1 MKALI
6 PMIVVGGIALFSNR
20 LLSQNI
26 TPKPGCNIKGNI
38 SWSNDKK
45 LDRISGNKLYH
56 IPGMKDYEITK
67 ISRTGERWFCTES
80 EAIASGWK
88 KAPR

>member
-26 TPKPGCNIKGNI
+26 TPKQSCNIKGNI
-38 SWSNDKK
+38 SIDT
-45 LDRISGNKLYH
+45 GNKLYH
-56 IPGMKDYEITK
+56 LPGMKDYEITI
-67 ISRTGERWFCTES
+67 ISRIGERWFCTES

>member
-1 MKALI
+1 MKKSI
-6 PMIVVGGIALFSNR
+6 CIVVVAGITLFSNR

-26 TPKPGCNIKGNI
+26 APKPGCNIKGNI
-38 SWSNDKK
+38 SIDT
-45 LDRISGNKLYH
+45 GNKLYH
-56 IPGMKDYEITK
+56 LPGMKDYKITK
-67 ISRTGERWFCTES
+67 ISPEKGEKWFCTKS

>member
-1 MKALI
+1 MKTLI
-6 PMIVVGGIALFSNR
+6 GIVVVVGITLSSNP

-26 TPKPGCNIKGNI
+26 IPKPGCKIKGNI
-38 SWSNDKK
+38 SIDTNK
-45 LDRISGNKLYH
+45 KLYH
-56 IPGMKDYEITK
+56 LPGMKDYQITA
-67 ISRTGERWFCTES
+67 ISPEKGERWFCTES

>member
-20 LLSQNI
+20 LPSQDITSKLS
-26 TPKPGCNIKGNI
+26 CNIKGNI
-38 SWSNDKK
+38 SWNNDKK
-45 LDRISGNKLYH
+45 LYH
-56 IPGMKDYEITK
+56 LPGMEDYEITI
-67 ISRTGERWFCTES
+67 ISPEKGEKWFCTES
-80 EAIASGWK
+80 EAIANGWK

>member
-26 TPKPGCNIKGNI
+26 SPKPGCNIKGNI
-38 SWSNDKK
+38 SIDT
-45 LDRISGNKLYH
+45 GNKLYH
-56 IPGMKDYEITK
+56 LPGMKDYEITI

-80 EAIASGWK
+80 EAIANGWK

>member
-26 TPKPGCNIKGNI
+26 IPKPGCNIKGNI
-38 SWSNDKK
+38 SWSN
-45 LDRISGNKLYH
+45 NEKLYH
-56 IPGMKDYEITK
+56 IPGMEDYEITK

-88 KAPR
+88 KAPK

>member
-26 TPKPGCNIKGNI
+26 TSKLSCNIKGNI
-38 SWSNDKK
+38 SWNNDKK
-45 LDRISGNKLYH
+45 LYH
-56 IPGMKDYEITK
+56 LPGTEDYEITI
-67 ISRTGERWFCTES
+67 ISPEKGEKWFCTES